1 MLDLLWLV
9 LADGRETGGAYSVM
23 EQLMPQDSGPPV
35 LHIHSIDE
43 WFYEIEGELA
53 LKLSGQTVAG
63 RAGDFLWIPRGTPPI
78 HSDESALPGAQ
89 RLYACR
95 IRTGDHWSRHSRGA
109 TGTSPADGK
118 AGPGHDRQG
127 VQQLLVR
134 RGKGRLVALSDGNT
148 VGGDL
153 AKAFEKEMGAQD
165 NAKRIWRLAPR
176 KQTLTQ
182 RLRP

>member
-43 WFYEIEGELA
+43 WFYEIEGELG

-95 IRTGDHWSRHSRGA
+95 I
-109 TGTSPADGK
+109 
-118 AGPGHDRQG
+118 
-127 VQQLLVR
+127 
-134 RGKGRLVALSDGNT
+134 
-148 VGGDL
+148 
-153 AKAFEKEMGAQD
+153 
-165 NAKRIWRLAPR
+165 
-176 KQTLTQ
+176 
-182 RLRP
+182 